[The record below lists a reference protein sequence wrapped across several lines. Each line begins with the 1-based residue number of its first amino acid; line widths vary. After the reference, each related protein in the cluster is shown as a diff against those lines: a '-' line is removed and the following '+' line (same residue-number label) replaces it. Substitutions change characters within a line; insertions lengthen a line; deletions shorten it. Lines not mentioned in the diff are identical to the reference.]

1 MAIPDINPASA
12 NQWPDASIGELI
24 TMCSQPVLIGLGIVP
39 APGQDTTEVDLPLAR
54 HFIDLL
60 ALLNDKTEGQLEDT
74 DRLEIDQAL
83 HELRMAFVQV
93 QDAQRQTQ
101 TETQTET
108 ETETETET
116 DRTANPSVEDAPTTP
131 DVESDTT
138 VDTQPDGTSQAIN
151 PQTDASDTADTSAKD
166 D

>member
-1 MAIPDINPASA
+1 MENLDINPASA

-24 TMCSQPVLIGLGIVP
+24 TMCSSPALIGLGIIP
-39 APGQDTTEVDLPLAR
+39 APGQDTAEVDLPLAR

-60 ALLNDKTEGQLEDT
+60 ALLNEKTEGQLEDT
-74 DRLEIDQAL
+74 DQLAVDQAL

-93 QDAQRQTQ
+93 QDAQS
-101 TETQTET
+101 EA
-108 ETETETET
+108 ETET
-116 DRTANPSVEDAPTTP
+116 DQMANQSVEDASTTP

-138 VDTQPDGTSQAIN
+138 VDPQPVGPSPPVD
-151 PQTDASDTADTSAKD
+151 PPTDASDTADTSAED

>member
-1 MAIPDINPASA
+1 MASPDINPASP

-24 TMCSQPVLIGLGIVP
+24 TMCSSPALIGLGIIP
-39 APGQDTTEVDLPLAR
+39 APGQDTAEVDLPLAR

-60 ALLNDKTEGQLEDT
+60 ALLNEKTEGQLEDT
-74 DRLEIDQAL
+74 DQLAVDQAL

-93 QDAQRQTQ
+93 QDVQR
-101 TETQTET
+101 
-108 ETETETET
+108 ETETET
-116 DRTANPSVEDAPTTP
+116 DQMANQSVEDASTTP

-138 VDTQPDGTSQAIN
+138 VDTQPVSPSPPVD
-151 PQTDASDTADTSAKD
+151 PPTDASDTADTSAED

>member
-1 MAIPDINPASA
+1 MPSPDYNPASD
-12 NQWPDASIGELI
+12 NQWPEATIAELI
-24 TMCSQPVLIGLGIVP
+24 TMCSQPALIGLGIIP
-39 APGQDTTEVDLPLAR
+39 APGQDTAEVDLPLAR

-60 ALLNDKTEGQLEDT
+60 ALLNDKTEGQLEDN
-74 DRLEIDQAL
+74 DQLSIDQTL

-93 QDAQRQTQ
+93 QDAQR
-101 TETQTET
+101 EG

-116 DRTANPSVEDAPTTP
+116 DQSATQPAADESSTP

-138 VDTQPDGTSQAIN
+138 VDPQPGDPS
-151 PQTDASDTADTSAKD
+151 PSTDPPIEESDTAKTSAED

>member
-1 MAIPDINPASA
+1 MANPDSNPASA

-24 TMCSQPVLIGLGIVP
+24 TMCSSPALIGLGIVP
-39 APGQDTTEVDLPLAR
+39 APGQDTAEVDLPLAR

-60 ALLNDKTEGQLEDT
+60 ALLNDKTEGQLEGT
-74 DRLEIDQAL
+74 DQLAIDQAL

-93 QDAQRQTQ
+93 QDAQRDSD
-101 TETQTET
+101 
-108 ETETETET
+108 TET
-116 DRTANPSVEDAPTTP
+116 DQTANPSVEDASTTP

-138 VDTQPDGTSQAIN
+138 VDTQPAGPSQAVD
-151 PQTDASDTADTSAKD
+151 PPTDASDTADTSSED

>member
-1 MAIPDINPASA
+1 MANPDINPASA

-24 TMCSQPVLIGLGIVP
+24 TMCSSPALIGLGIVP
-39 APGQDTTEVDLPLAR
+39 APGQDTAEVDLPLAR

-74 DRLEIDQAL
+74 DQLAIDQAL

-93 QDAQRQTQ
+93 QDAQ
-101 TETQTET
+101 TESES

-116 DRTANPSVEDAPTTP
+116 DLTANQSVEDASTTP

-138 VDTQPDGTSQAIN
+138 VDTQPAGPSQAVD
-151 PQTDASDTADTSAKD
+151 PPTDASDTADTSAED

>member
-1 MAIPDINPASA
+1 MANPDTNPASA

-24 TMCSQPVLIGLGIVP
+24 TMCSSPALIGLGIIP
-39 APGQDTTEVDLPLAR
+39 APGQDKAEVDLGLAR

-60 ALLNDKTEGQLEDT
+60 ALLNDKTEGQLQDT
-74 DRLEIDQAL
+74 DQLALEQAL

-93 QDAQRQTQ
+93 QDAQHDDDTEQTA
-101 TETQTET
+101 T
-108 ETETETET
+108 
-116 DRTANPSVEDAPTTP
+116 PSVEDASTSP

-138 VDTQPDGTSQAIN
+138 VDTQPAGPSQ
-151 PQTDASDTADTSAKD
+151 PVDPPTDASDTADTSAED